1 MLKKAL
7 EDRQDV
13 ELKICDCSEIP
24 EWLNNKVAFLDFPT
38 TVFIKDN
45 IVRYTIVGTL
55 SVSKIK
61 SRIKDISF
69 WSWEKGDSSNTIS
82 YFFLIVYSSRF

>member
-1 MLKKAL
+1 MEKKNKIIYLVTTYKCSACKCQEHL
-7 EDRQDV
+7 
-13 ELKICDCSEIP
+13 LKICDCSEIP
-24 EWLNNKVAFLDFPT
+24 EWLNNKVAFLDFLT

-69 WSWEKGDSSNTIS
+69 
-82 YFFLIVYSSRF
+82 